1 MGSTLGRLGALLLS
15 TAILI
20 AGNGLITTLL
30 PVRAEIEAFGTFQI
44 GALGT
49 AYFVGFVAG
58 CVGGPRMIGRVGHI
72 RAFAALSSIAAAAA
86 LTHVLLLEPAV
97 WWLLRFVVGLCFAG
111 LYVVIESWLNDQA
124 ASANRGTVLSTYTLV
139 HFGALTAG
147 QFLLAAHDPAG
158 FVLFGVAAIL
168 LGLAL
173 VPVALTRAA
182 SPRRPEAVGLDIRRL
197 WRLSPVGFVGCLT
210 VGFVNGSFW
219 SLGPV
224 FASRSGLDVGA
235 LVYFM
240 AGATL
245 AGALA
250 QWPFGRISDRID
262 RRFVIVAV
270 AIGAAVVGALLGV
283 WREPPTVPLIVL
295 SAAFGCFAIPL
306 YAVAVAHANDV
317 AEGGEFVALA
327 GGLLLLFGS
336 GAALGPL
343 VASALMTAAGPAGL
357 FMFTSCA
364 HVALAVFTLLRIAVR
379 PGRRR
384 RGEERTG
391 FVAVPRTSPTLYEL
405 DPRSDSVPP
414 DRPSA
419 SGQTSSM

>member
-1 MGSTLGRLGALLLS
+1 MGSPFARLGALLLS

-30 PVRAEIEAFGTFQI
+30 PVRAEIEGFGTFQI
-44 GALGT
+44 GALGA
-49 AYFVGFVAG
+49 AYFAGFVAG

-72 RAFAALSSIAAAAA
+72 RTFAALSSVAAAAA
-86 LTHVLLLEPAV
+86 LAHALLLDPAT

-124 ASANRGTVLSTYTLV
+124 PSASRGAVLSTYTLV

-147 QFLLAAHDPAG
+147 QFLLTAHEPAV
-158 FVLFGVAAIL
+158 FAPFAIVAIL

-173 VPVALTRAA
+173 VPVTLTRAK
-182 SPRRPEAVGLDIRRL
+182 SPLPPETLGLDIPRL

-224 FASRSGLDVGA
+224 FAGRSGLGVGD
-235 LVYFM
+235 LVWFM

-250 QWPFGRISDRID
+250 QWPFGRLSDRID
-262 RRFVIVAV
+262 RRFVIAAVAV
-270 AIGAAVVGALLGV
+270 CAAGAGAALGL
-283 WREPPTVPLIVL
+283 WREPSPVL
-295 SAAFGCFAIPL
+295 LVVLASSFGGFAIPL
-306 YAVAVAHANDV
+306 YAVSVAHANDRV
-317 AEGGEFVALA
+317 EGGEFVTVA

-343 VASALMTAAGPAGL
+343 AASALMAAAGPGGL
-357 FMFTSCA
+357 FLFTSCA
-364 HVALAVFTLLRIAVR
+364 HAALAAFTLLRVAAR
-379 PGRRR
+379 PRR
-384 RGEERTG
+384 RGEERAG
-391 FVAVPRTSPTLYEL
+391 FVAVPRTSPALYEL
-405 DPRSDSVPP
+405 DPRSEPESVPP
-414 DRPSA
+414 ERPPA
-419 SGQTSSM
+419 PDAR

>member
-1 MGSTLGRLGALLLS
+1 MGSTLGRLGALLLG

-30 PVRAEIEAFGTFQI
+30 PVRAEIEGFGTFQT
-44 GALGT
+44 GALGA

-72 RAFAALSSIAAAAA
+72 RAFASLSSIAAAATLA
-86 LTHVLLLEPAV
+86 HALLLDPVA
-97 WWLLRFVVGLCFAG
+97 WWLLRFVVGLCLAG

-124 ASANRGTVLSTYTLV
+124 ATANRGAVLSTYTLV

-147 QFLLAAHDPAG
+147 QFLLMAHDPAG
-158 FVLFGVAAIL
+158 FVLFSVAAIL

-173 VPVALTRAA
+173 VPVASTRAV
-182 SPRRPEAVGLDIRRL
+182 SPRRPEAVVLDIRRL

-224 FASRSGLDVGA
+224 FASRSGLDVDN

-250 QWPFGRISDRID
+250 QWPFGLLSDRID

-270 AIGAAVVGALLGV
+270 AVGAAVVGALLGV
-283 WREPPTVPLIVL
+283 WREPPPIPLIVL
-295 SAAFGCFAIPL
+295 AAAFGGFAIPL
-306 YAVAVAHANDV
+306 YAVAVAHTNDV

-343 VASALMTAAGPAGL
+343 AASALMSVAGPTGL
-357 FMFTSCA
+357 FMLTSCA
-364 HVALAVFTLLRIAVR
+364 HVMLVAFTLLRIAVR
-379 PGRRR
+379 PRR
-384 RGEERTG
+384 RGGERTG

-405 DPRSDSVPP
+405 DPRSDPAPP
-414 DRPSA
+414 DRPPA
-419 SGQTSSM
+419 PGQTSSI

>member
-30 PVRAEIEAFGTFQI
+30 PVRAEIEGFGTFQT
-44 GALGT
+44 GALGA

-58 CVGGPRMIGRVGHI
+58 CVVGPRMIGRVGHI
-72 RAFAALSSIAAAAA
+72 RAFASLSSIAAAATLA
-86 LTHVLLLEPAV
+86 HALLLDPVA
-97 WWLLRFVVGLCFAG
+97 WWLLRFVVGLCLAG

-124 ASANRGTVLSTYTLV
+124 ATANRGAVLSTYTLV

-147 QFLLAAHDPAG
+147 QFLLMVHDPAG

-173 VPVALTRAA
+173 VPVASTRAV
-182 SPRRPEAVGLDIRRL
+182 SPRQPEAVVLDIRRL

-224 FASRSGLDVGA
+224 FASRSGLDVGN

-240 AGATL
+240 AGATM

-250 QWPFGRISDRID
+250 QWPFGLLSDRID

-270 AIGAAVVGALLGV
+270 AVGAAVVGALLGV
-283 WREPPTVPLIVL
+283 WREPPPLPLIVL
-295 SAAFGCFAIPL
+295 ATAFGGFAIPL
-306 YAVAVAHANDV
+306 YAVAVAHTNDV

-343 VASALMTAAGPAGL
+343 AASALMAVAGPAGL
-357 FMFTSCA
+357 FMLTSCA
-364 HVALAVFTLLRIAVR
+364 HVMLAAFTLLRIAVR
-379 PGRRR
+379 PRR
-384 RGEERTG
+384 RGGERTG

-405 DPRSDSVPP
+405 DPRSDPAPP
-414 DRPSA
+414 NRPPA
-419 SGQTSSM
+419 PGQTSSM